1 MGNSTGDGQP
11 ENAAPAPRV
20 GRRTF
25 RGISCSVRSSRSG
38 RLQLCAEG
46 RSRPSDVAQFAVA
59 KFESE
64 YGVDVLSIYDGP
76 DQSWPLLRTHS
87 GYGPEPE
94 PVQSTSNSMFITF
107 VTNGGQEM
115 SGFDARYI
123 TLKQK
128 PALAPELH

>member
-1 MGNSTGDGQP
+1 VLKADRGQVTSP
-11 ENAAPAPRV
+11 NFPSPY
-20 GRRTF
+20 
-25 RGISCSVRSSRSG
+25 SSSLNCTWLIQYLPG
-38 RLQLCAEG
+38 YTVYLA
-46 RSRPSDVAQFAVA
+46 FA